1 MGWLLLQGSNQ
12 EMARLSVLICRTP
25 NPSGWRA
32 GLLPRGPQQCI
43 IPTLSPLPQLGGH
56 WPSGGEGQRGKR
68 QITLSFCVTQKD
80 TFCVTQKD
88 TFCVTQKDTFCVTV
102 SHRKTLSVSHRKTL
116 SVSGLQ
122 LLSGKTQELNVTSLL
137 GGHKDLCLKAK

>member
-80 TFCVTQKD
+80 TFCVT
-88 TFCVTQKDTFCVTV
+88 V

>member
-12 EMARLSVLICRTP
+12 EMACLSVLICRTP

-32 GLLPRGPQQCI
+32 RLLPRGPQQCI

-68 QITLSFCVTQKD
+68 QITLSFCVTP
-80 TFCVTQKD
+80 
-88 TFCVTQKDTFCVTV
+88 
-102 SHRKTLSVSHRKTL
+102 
-116 SVSGLQ
+116 GLQ